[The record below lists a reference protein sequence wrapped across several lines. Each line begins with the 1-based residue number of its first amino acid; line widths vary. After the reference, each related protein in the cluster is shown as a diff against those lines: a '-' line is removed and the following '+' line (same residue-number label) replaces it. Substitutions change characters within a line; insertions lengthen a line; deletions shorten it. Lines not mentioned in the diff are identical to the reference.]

1 MFLTVFVSH
10 IRPWYRLTMAQDSKR
25 VRTNQD
31 IYSDLVGSFADQSL
45 NYRVASDSW
54 EYRARPISA
63 GELAKLVAFRLNC
76 APSRASV
83 VLTQA
88 AYDAFD
94 TRLSEIRAW
103 LTQSDARPRS
113 DAGLRRWLGAMVRS
127 DTEPLAFEAHVA
139 AMRQWMWQVKR
150 GIAERDVEWH
160 VAPIFWSAEGGTG
173 KSYNLR
179 RLIAPLDN
187 FTRFVAVD
195 ELGERFSGRLFARTL
210 VAFLDEFAGA
220 DNAPAASLKA
230 ILTGKP
236 IDARAIYSDS
246 GFYAQN
252 RMSAIATSNLA
263 PPHGFVDTTGARRFW
278 SIHCPAEKAREGS
291 ERRIILD
298 GMDIEDV
305 WCAVDADMPSIEDTI
320 PSGVIA
326 YMDKVRQEQL
336 RSRTTLE
343 DFCTECLQPADGEK
357 LPLKELQAAY
367 RSYCEQTRSRIIKG
381 SYAKYS
387 DLLRELGYKVVRHA
401 QYWYLKDKALVDF
414 TRTDI

>member
-1 MFLTVFVSH
+1 
-10 IRPWYRLTMAQDSKR
+10 MADDPKKP
-25 VRTNQD
+25 RTHQD
-31 IYSDLVGSFADQSL
+31 IYTDLKIAFDGQGLS
-45 NYRVASDSW
+45 YRIASDSW
-54 EYRARPISA
+54 EYRGRPISA
-63 GELAKLVAFRLNC
+63 GELAKLVAFRLDC
-76 APSRASV
+76 TPSRASV

-94 TRLSEIRAW
+94 RGLETIRGW
-103 LTQSDARPRS
+103 LRESDARPRS
-113 DAGLRRWLGAMVRS
+113 DAGLRRWLSAMVRH

-278 SIHCPAEKAREGS
+278 SIHCPGEKAREGS
-291 ERRIILD
+291 ERRAILD
-298 GMDIEDV
+298 SMDMEDV
-305 WCAVDADMPSIEDTI
+305 WAAVDADMPSVEDTI
-320 PSGVIA
+320 SKSVTD

-343 DFCTECLQPADGEK
+343 DFCNECLQEAEGEK
-357 LPLKELQAAY
+357 IPLKELQAAY

-387 DLLRELGYKVVRHA
+387 DMLKSLGYRVVRHA
-401 QYWYLKDKALVDF
+401 QLYYLKDKALVDF
-414 TRTDI
+414 TRTDE

>member
-1 MFLTVFVSH
+1 MD
-10 IRPWYRLTMAQDSKR
+10 DSAKAK
-25 VRTNQD
+25 RTNVHL
-31 IYSDLVGSFADQSL
+31 YGELRASFQGQGL
-45 NYRVASDSW
+45 TYRIASDSW
-54 EYRARPISA
+54 EYRKRPISK
-63 GELAKLVAFRLNC
+63 GELAKLVAFRLDTT
-76 APSRASV
+76 PSRADII
-83 VLTQA
+83 LTQA
-88 AYDAFD
+88 GYDAFD
-94 TRLSEIRAW
+94 SGLETVRGW
-103 LTQSDARPRS
+103 LGQSDARPRS
-113 DAGLRRWLGAMVRS
+113 EAGLRRWLQAMVRH
-127 DTEPLAFEAHVA
+127 DTTPLAFEAHVA

-278 SIHCPAEKAREGS
+278 SIHCPGEKAREGS
-291 ERRIILD
+291 DRRRILD
-298 GMDIEDV
+298 EMDMEDV
-305 WCAVDADMPSIEDTI
+305 WCAVDADMPSVEDTI
-320 PSGVIA
+320 PAEVLE
-326 YMDKVRQEQL
+326 YMDRVRQEQL
-336 RSRTTLE
+336 RSKTTLE
-343 DFCTECLQPADGEK
+343 DFCAECLQDAPGEK
-357 LPLKELQAAY
+357 IPLKELQASY
-367 RSYCEQTRSRIIKG
+367 RSYCEQSRQRVLKAG
-381 SYAKYS
+381 YAKLS
-387 DLLRELGYKVVRHA
+387 DALRELGYTTVRHA
-401 QYWYLKDKALVDF
+401 QFWYLKDKGLVDF
-414 TRTDI
+414 TREDT